1 MSEKDARILLE
12 RLGKYRIP
20 ICLALGGAA
29 LAYAFLFFRP
39 GMAELS
45 AKAAEIDKLR
55 METLV
60 GSREA
65 EGLLRLENEISIAQ
79 TFLGQCEARAA
90 GERRRGEL
98 LAGLSQAAEASGLV
112 LLSMQPEAG
121 TSYETFQTDVV
132 RLQASGHYGGF
143 AAFLAEVQ
151 ELPFAIQVQE
161 CRLSAATPEGEG
173 QSSLEGA
180 DSTADAES
188 DRGDLVGSFVFA
200 VFAGSADYSVHAGR
214 PFAR

>member
-1 MSEKDARILLE
+1 MTEKEARILLE

-20 ICLALGGAA
+20 VCIALGAAA
-29 LAYAFLFFRP
+29 LAYAFFVLRP
-39 GMAELS
+39 GMAALS
-45 AKAAEIDKLR
+45 AKAAEI
-55 METLV
+55 ETLRQRTLE

-79 TFLGQCEARAA
+79 TFLSQCEARAA

-112 LLSMQPEAG
+112 LLSMQPEQG
-121 TSYETFQTDVV
+121 TSYETFGTDVV
-132 RLQASGHYGGF
+132 RLQATGSYGGF

-151 ELPFAIQVQE
+151 ELPFAIQIQE
-161 CRLSAATPEGEG
+161 CRLSASTPEGEG
-173 QSSLEGA
+173 QNSLEGA
-180 DSTADAES
+180 DSAAGAES
-188 DRGDLVGSFVFA
+188 DRRGLAGSFAFA
-200 VFAGSADYSVHAGR
+200 VFAGSADHSVHAGP